1 MNNHQATDK
10 DTRANRISNALR
22 GGVELCTDKKASVAK
37 GLDECPV
44 CRLSFAGGR
53 LGQWERQA
61 HIQQCLDGLEG
72 VFESGE

>member
-1 MNNHQATDK
+1 MNNRQATDK
-10 DTRANRISNALR
+10 DTRANRISNASR
-22 GGVELCTDKKASVAK
+22 GGVEMRTDKKASATK
-37 GLDECPV
+37 GLEECPI

-72 VFESGE
+72 VFGSGE